1 MQLQVEG
8 LEIAPRELVARRSGP
23 LYGVHSYHT
32 KIPPSAITAFILRHS
47 APGALILDPFSGS
60 GMTGVAAA
68 LHGRRAILNDL
79 SPAAVHIARNYT
91 APCSADGFLLAV
103 QRVLRQ
109 VGPEIESFYLTSEA
123 GAPATV
129 EYVVW
134 SDVRRCPA
142 CAADV
147 LLWDARAEGLRRLR
161 CPECAYEAA
170 KTDFKVVGERAVEA
184 NLSVVCDSRDSRAP
198 CGPRIVRAVREED
211 LGLDRLPRDLPW
223 VPEAPFSSER
233 PMWRRG
239 HRELGIETLADF
251 YSRRNLAAFALLWRE
266 ANAEPDERL
275 REALRFSLTAIAN
288 RASRRY
294 QWNSKRPTNVL
305 GGTLYI
311 SSLRYEWNVLSLWKR
326 KTAAVARL
334 FRENPMPAG
343 AVDVLQGSATDLPL
357 ADASVDYVFTDPPFG
372 AHIVYSDSS
381 LLWESW
387 LDNYTD
393 RGREAIIVSGGD
405 TPKKISDYEALLRG
419 AFAEVRRVLK
429 PKAQATVVFQA
440 TDPEV
445 WAAIQRGTADAG
457 LDLIDATTLD
467 KGQPSFKQI
476 KGRGGERVAA
486 ADIVLTFA
494 KRGKDRRAK
503 PTRISPLQALRK
515 TMAGTGARGRSVPIG
530 KLFASVNAR
539 LLASGAERIVTYDE
553 LHALLREHFV
563 LRDGRWKGAQ

>member
-1 MQLQVEG
+1 MQLPVEG
-8 LEIAPRELVARRSGP
+8 LEIAPRELVAKRSGP

-32 KIPPSAITAFILRHS
+32 KIPPSAIAASILRHS
-47 APGALILDPFSGS
+47 ARGALVLDPFSGS

-91 APCSADGFLLAV
+91 APCSADGFLSAV

-129 EYVVW
+129 EYLVW

-142 CAADV
+142 CATDV

-161 CPECAYEAA
+161 CPDCAYETA
-170 KTDFKVVGERAVEA
+170 KTDFKIVGERAVEA
-184 NLSVVCDSRDSRAP
+184 NLSVVR
-198 CGPRIVRAVREED
+198 GPRIVRSVREED
-211 LGLDRLPRDLPW
+211 LGLDRLPPDLPW
-223 VPEAPFSSER
+223 VPETPFSSER

-239 HRELGIETLADF
+239 HRELGIDTLTDF

-305 GGTLYI
+305 GGTLYV

-357 ADASVDYVFTDPPFG
+357 ADSSVDYVFTDPPFG

-387 LDNYTD
+387 LDDYTD
-393 RGREAIIVSGGD
+393 RDREAIVVSGGD
-405 TPKKISDYEALLRG
+405 TPKKIADYETLLRG
-419 AFAEVRRVLK
+419 SFAEIRRVLK

-445 WAAIQRGTADAG
+445 WAAIQRGAVDAG

-476 KGRGGERVAA
+476 KGQGGERVAS
-486 ADIVLTFA
+486 ADIVLTLA
-494 KRGKDRRAK
+494 KRGKNHRTK
-503 PTRISPLQALRK
+503 STQISPLEALRK
-515 TMAGTGARGRSVPIG
+515 TMAIACAQKRSVPIG
-530 KLFASVNAR
+530 KLFALVNAR

-553 LHALLREHFV
+553 LHALLREHHIEE
-563 LRDGRWKGAQ
+563 DGRWKGKP